1 MFQTS
6 HNSKIQI
13 IFALSTM
20 REEWQQAAQGISLL
34 QMEANVG
41 LILADLV
48 HSLGLSAQEQTQVL
62 GQELFSEMQEIFSC
76 GNVQ

>member
-6 HNSKIQI
+6 HNPKIQI
-13 IFALSTM
+13 VSALSTM

-62 GQELFSEMQEIFSC
+62 GQELFAEMQEILSC
-76 GNVQ
+76 RNVQ